1 MNTTNAHSDG
11 NEIAELKPLSPNT
24 IKDLMFVTQDPIDAM
39 RLASD
44 LYAMGAFVA
53 ERSLAEKSGARSPRA
68 PRPRSKFLR
77 GFIGHL
83 ESWFDTM
90 ARSLRPDEI
99 QRLKKIWMLLA
110 LRFKDDPGL
119 LLEEIATVVTMAP
132 PFAVL
137 WLRSH
142 FDEIEAKVAS

>member
-1 MNTTNAHSDG
+1 MNTTNTHVDSA
-11 NEIAELKPLSPNT
+11 EIAELKPLSPNT
-24 IKDLMFVTQDPIDAM
+24 IKDLLFVTQDSIDAM

-53 ERSLAEKSGARSPRA
+53 EQSLAEKTGACPPKA

-77 GFIGHL
+77 GFVSHL
-83 ESWFDTM
+83 EQWFNTM
-90 ARSLRPDEI
+90 AHSLRPDEI
-99 QRLKKIWMLLA
+99 QRLKKIWMMLA
-110 LRFKDDPGL
+110 LRFKDEPGL
-119 LLEEIATVVTMAP
+119 LLEEMATVVTMAP